1 MLRAILLLAMLGA
14 VGCAS
19 DELKLNNLLTQKI
32 GIEIR
37 APKEE
42 LRGGCDQPFRDRFCA
57 DEYEVVGVLDVEAE
71 DEQRL
76 TLSDP
81 VNDEQCT
88 NLLWIRLVF
97 LEAIG
102 PVDDPGTLFQLS
114 TEVEVEQGAGALHT
128 VAFPQATVRIDEIGT
143 LDEHQAQ
150 PPHTCAELGRV
161 AR

>member
-1 MLRAILLLAMLGA
+1 MLRALLCLALI
-14 VGCAS
+14 GCAS
-19 DELKLNNLLTQKI
+19 DELKLDNMLSQKI

-57 DEYEVVGVLDVEAE
+57 EEYVVVGVLDVPAN
-71 DEQRL
+71 DDQLL

-88 NLLWIRLVF
+88 NVLWVRLVF
-97 LEAIG
+97 LEEIG
-102 PVDDPGTLFQLS
+102 PVDDPGTLFLLPA
-114 TEVEVEQGAGALHT
+114 EVEVEQGAGALHT